1 MISILSLMLIP
12 FGSNKYTS
20 FITQKVINAII
31 SLGVKLMVLAFIV
44 SASLPMIKLWST
56 PSNVG
61 LEDSLYILLGSAAL
75 AFLSW
80 HAPNLASSLMSGMPS
95 LNASSIIS
103 PAISTANSAVVT
115 AATMG
120 AGAPA
125 AIAAAGGSGAGSAVK
140 AANKNNIMN
149 KKTIVITT
157 VILAV
162 MIIISTIIKPK
173 YYINLSCSIP
183 RGIYKVIPFDG
194 QLKPGDIVIFD
205 PPVQARPYVYGRA
218 WLPKGWPLIKPVGAI
233 TGDEYQ
239 IKEHDCV
246 QYSSQ
251 FSIGNRID

>member
-1 MISILSLMLIP
+1 
-12 FGSNKYTS
+12 
-20 FITQKVINAII
+20 
-31 SLGVKLMVLAFIV
+31 
-44 SASLPMIKLWST
+44 
-56 PSNVG
+56 
-61 LEDSLYILLGSAAL
+61 
-75 AFLSW
+75 
-80 HAPNLASSLMSGMPS
+80 
-95 LNASSIIS
+95 
-103 PAISTANSAVVT
+103 
-115 AATMG
+115 
-120 AGAPA
+120 
-125 AIAAAGGSGAGSAVK
+125 
-140 AANKNNIMN
+140 MN

-239 IKEHDCV
+239 IKEHSIIINNHYKGPV
-246 QYSSQ
+246 YSYDKDGQPINYKKGRFIVEKEHFLPISTYIKRSFDGRYFGQ
-251 FSIGNRID
+251 VPYSLIRGKAKLIIKL

>member
-1 MISILSLMLIP
+1 
-12 FGSNKYTS
+12 
-20 FITQKVINAII
+20 
-31 SLGVKLMVLAFIV
+31 
-44 SASLPMIKLWST
+44 
-56 PSNVG
+56 
-61 LEDSLYILLGSAAL
+61 
-75 AFLSW
+75 
-80 HAPNLASSLMSGMPS
+80 
-95 LNASSIIS
+95 
-103 PAISTANSAVVT
+103 
-115 AATMG
+115 
-120 AGAPA
+120 
-125 AIAAAGGSGAGSAVK
+125 
-140 AANKNNIMN
+140 MN

-239 IKEHDCV
+239 IKEHSIIINNHYKGPV
-246 QYSSQ
+246 YSYDKDGQPINYKKGRFIVEKEHSPYLN
-251 FSIGNRID
+251 I